1 MNIVNGF
8 CQEQLI
14 SLLIIAR
21 RRPTTGIQNGGL
33 STGSTLYL
41 CNRMRYQRNS
51 NGLSRPTSGNVGS
64 VSNESGMVEN
74 VGVAV
79 GISLISAG
87 SAYSRWFPTKCIISG
102 FSGHIGVHL
111 EFQKCH
117 VTNSKYAFY
126 RKIYPTPNP
135 FYACQYLS

>member
-33 STGSTLYL
+33 QTGSTMYF
-41 CNRMRYQRNS
+41 CNGMRYQRNS

-74 VGVAV
+74 EGVAV
-79 GISLISAG
+79 GISLISG
-87 SAYSRWFPTKCIISG
+87 N
-102 FSGHIGVHL
+102 VH
-111 EFQKCH
+111 
-117 VTNSKYAFY
+117 
-126 RKIYPTPNP
+126 
-135 FYACQYLS
+135 YLWLRRPYWRPS